1 MCKRT
6 LFALLLVIISFCISC
21 VDNNYDLL
29 NKKIT
34 TDVKIESNT
43 VALPVGDL
51 KAVVL
56 DSLIDVNEIEMLG
69 KDACGVYSIAIDSAI
84 SVEENF
90 DPITL
95 RIAPIEY
102 NASVEFEETNIDTI
116 HINAADI
123 TVVKFSPSGISIEDL
138 NKKLPRLESE
148 VRTDIFDKTVLE
160 NLLAELG
167 DSPQPYKFTE
177 PLEVTT
183 GEQSVPCSVNYL
195 MHKDIEA
202 IKSIKLGTAG
212 DTTGILV
219 NVAVANP
226 AVLQNCE
233 KEINFRI
240 EFPEIFCLEKND
252 SAEQAGEYE
261 LINDGHS
268 IRLDGFKSTGET
280 SLLSFY
286 ITDIKGIDGYI
297 QDGCIRINDSVK
309 YSIDYKVDGEI
320 ELRKGMKVED
330 FSFGV
335 DLDVQLAFLEAAGK
349 TKDVKVDF
357 EPVEM
362 LFSADFGNLEH
373 IDTINYVEFDETV
386 SLIKFE
392 TSMDTVWLDAFELM
406 EGYALKVAFPQLE
419 ISQDYSNYEGI
430 TYNEAEHAFYVKDIK
445 NLSGTLWE
453 IAPKRLTLNLPV
465 EDGSCHMDVKAEI
478 SCVNLNNPNEAGY
491 FYLSGREMD
500 NMVEALGKLKGDK
513 EARFYLSESDLAIK
527 DAVVHTDVISSSLN
541 ASSNFDI
548 NEKVPSEVGR
558 VEKIGFKDDVPIR
571 LALNVEGLDM
581 LNTDIELDVDV
592 MLPSFLKLK
601 TAKRSDDIVIKNSVL
616 SVSTSYNPSS
626 KEPLVF
632 DLLCSGMDFTD
643 GENGSAGLVIKD
655 SDDGNSYLSY
665 NCDVFVDGQASIR
678 GAEFH
683 SVALGNAISF
693 NVSLEIGDIS
703 VKRFHGIYRAEIEGV
718 DENIDLDLGDEL
730 EFVWEEGNSITLADP
745 QLEFVLKNSVGIPVD
760 ITLLLYGNDENG
772 QVIEDSRIEL
782 VQRIQ
787 PAKYD
792 EKTDSLI
799 PVETKLFLT
808 TDIANISK
816 AGYENVEIPNLANLL
831 KTVPHSLSLK
841 IDPKIVENGV
851 THHIDICDPIKLD
864 AAYSVVIPLKF
875 EDLHLCY
882 NDTITGL
889 DTNLGETMSMFSNV
903 SLCAKMDIVN
913 TMPLGLLLKVVP
925 LDVYGNV
932 IDDIEI
938 DELKI
943 AAGAGDALLDEK
955 GTVCAGGEPQKFVF
969 GIKSKKG
976 DISSLDGLA
985 FSLEV
990 ATDHTVGTAAIKG
1003 EQGIKISNIVFEV
1016 SGDIEMD
1023 FGK

>member
-6 LFALLLVIISFCISC
+6 LFALLLVVFSFCTAC

-29 NKKIT
+29 NKKIA

-43 VALPVGDL
+43 VAVPVGDL
-51 KAVVL
+51 KAVLL
-56 DSLIDVNEIEMLG
+56 DSLIDVNEIELLG
-69 KDACGVYSIAIDSAI
+69 KDTDGVYSVTVDSAI

-95 RIAPIEY
+95 HIDPVEY
-102 NASVEFEETNIDTI
+102 SASVKFEEADIDTI
-116 HINAADI
+116 HISATDK
-123 TVVKFSPSGISIEDL
+123 TVATFSSPEISVENL
-138 NKKLPRLESE
+138 NKELPHLESE
-148 VRTDIFDKTVLE
+148 VRTDLFDKTVLE
-160 NLLAELG
+160 NMLADLG
-167 DSPQPYKFTE
+167 DSPRPYKFTE
-177 PLEVTT
+177 LKVTT
-183 GEQSVPCSVNYL
+183 GEQIVPCKVDYTMHHDIDAIRSV
-195 MHKDIEA
+195 
-202 IKSIKLGTAG
+202 KLGTAG
-212 DTTGILV
+212 DTIGTLV
-219 NVAVANP
+219 NVVVINP
-226 AVLQNCE
+226 KVLQDCA

-240 EFPEIFCLEKND
+240 DFPEIFTLALNEDADQPENYK
-252 SAEQAGEYE
+252 
-261 LINDGHS
+261 IDGHS
-268 IRLDGFKSTGET
+268 VCLDGFKSTGESST
-280 SLLSFY
+280 LSFY
-286 ITDIKGIDGYI
+286 ITDINGIDGYI
-297 QDGCIRINDSVK
+297 ENGHISIDKFIK
-309 YSIDYKVDGEI
+309 YTIDYKVDGEI

-349 TKDVKVDF
+349 TKDVMVDF

-373 IDTINYVEFDETV
+373 IDTINYVDFDEER
-386 SLIKFE
+386 SRIKFE
-392 TSMDTVWLDAFELM
+392 TRMDTVWLGAFDLM
-406 EGYALKVAFPQLE
+406 KGYALKIAFPQLE

-445 NLSGTLWE
+445 KLSRTWE

-465 EDGSCHMDVKAEI
+465 KDGSCHMDVKAEI
-478 SCVNLNNPNEAGY
+478 SCVNLNNPDEAGY

-527 DAVVHTDVISSSLN
+527 DAVVHTDEIISSLN

-558 VEKIGFKDDVPIR
+558 VEKIGFKDDVPVW
-571 LALNVEGLDM
+571 LDLNVEGLDM

-592 MLPSFLKLK
+592 TLPSFLKLK
-601 TAKRSDDIVIKNSVL
+601 TAKRSDDIVIKDSVL

-632 DLLCSGMDFTD
+632 ELLCSGMDFTN

-655 SDDGNSYLSY
+655 SFDGNSYLSY
-665 NCDVFVDGQASIR
+665 NCDVFVDGQASIS

-683 SVALGNAISF
+683 SAALGNDISF
-693 NVSLEIGDIS
+693 DVSLEIGDIS

-718 DENIDLDLGDEL
+718 DENIDLNLGDEL
-730 EFVWEEGNSITLADP
+730 EFVREEGNSITLADP

-792 EKTDSLI
+792 KKTDELI

-808 TDIANISK
+808 TDAANISK

-831 KTVPHSLSLK
+831 KKVPHSLSLK
-841 IDPKIVENGV
+841 IDPEIIEDSV

-864 AAYSVVIPLKF
+864 ATYSVVIPLKF

-913 TMPLGLLLKVVP
+913 TIPLGLLLKVVP

-955 GTVCAGGEPQKFVF
+955 GTLCAGGEPQKFVF
-969 GIKSKKG
+969 GIKSKSC
-976 DISSLDGLA
+976 DISFLDGLA
-985 FSLEV
+985 FSLEA
-990 ATDHTVGTAAIKG
+990 ATDHTIGAAATIKG
-1003 EQGIKISNIVFEV
+1003 EQGLKISNIVFEV
-1016 SGDIEMD
+1016 SGDIEVD
-1023 FGK
+1023 FDK

>member
-6 LFALLLVIISFCISC
+6 LFALLLVVFSFCTSC

-29 NKKIT
+29 NKKIA
-34 TDVKIESNT
+34 TDVKIESNA
-43 VALPVGDL
+43 VAVPVGDL
-51 KAVVL
+51 KAVL
-56 DSLIDVNEIEMLG
+56 LNSLIDVNEIELLG
-69 KDACGVYSIAIDSAI
+69 KDTDGVYSIAVDSAI

-95 RIAPIEY
+95 HIDPVEY
-102 NASVEFEETNIDTI
+102 SASVKFEEADIDTI
-116 HINAADI
+116 HISATDM
-123 TVVKFSPSGISIEDL
+123 TVATFSSPEISVENL
-138 NKKLPRLESE
+138 NKELPHLESE
-148 VRTDIFDKTVLE
+148 VRTDLFDKTVLE
-160 NLLAELG
+160 NMLAELG
-167 DSPQPYKFTE
+167 DSPRPYKFTE
-177 PLEVTT
+177 LKVTT
-183 GEQSVPCSVNYL
+183 GEQIVPCKVDYTMHHDIDTIRSV
-195 MHKDIEA
+195 
-202 IKSIKLGTAG
+202 KLGTAG
-212 DTTGILV
+212 DTIGTLV
-219 NVAVANP
+219 NVVITNP
-226 AVLQNCE
+226 KVLQDCA

-240 EFPEIFCLEKND
+240 DFPEIFTLALNEDADQPENYK
-252 SAEQAGEYE
+252 
-261 LINDGHS
+261 IDGHS
-268 IRLDGFKSTGET
+268 VCLDGFKSTGESST
-280 SLLSFY
+280 LSFY
-286 ITDIKGIDGYI
+286 ITDINGIDGYI
-297 QDGCIRINDSVK
+297 ENGHISIDKFIK
-309 YSIDYKVDGEI
+309 YTIDYKVDGEI
-320 ELRKGMKVED
+320 ELRKGMKAED

-373 IDTINYVEFDETV
+373 IDTINYVDFDEER
-386 SLIKFE
+386 SRIKFE
-392 TSMDTVWLDAFELM
+392 TRMDTVWLGAFDLM
-406 EGYALKVAFPQLE
+406 EGYALKIAFPQLE

-445 NLSGTLWE
+445 NFSGTLWE

-465 EDGSCHMDVKAEI
+465 EDDSCHMDVKAMI
-478 SCVNLNNPNEAGY
+478 SCVNLNKPDESGC
-491 FYLSGREMD
+491 FYLAGRKMD
-500 NMVEALGKLKGDK
+500 KMVEALSKLNSGTK
-513 EARFYLSESDLAIK
+513 EAHFRMLESDLTIK
-527 DAVVHTDVISSSLN
+527 DAVVHTDEIISSLN

-558 VEKIGFKDDVPIR
+558 VEKIGFKEDVPIR

-581 LNTDIELDVDV
+581 LDAYIELDVDV
-592 MLPSFLKLK
+592 TLPSFLKMK
-601 TAKRSDDIVIKNSVL
+601 TLKRSDEIVIEDSVL
-616 SVSTSYNPSS
+616 SVSTSYDPSS

-632 DLLCSGMDFTD
+632 ELLCSGMDFTN

-655 SDDGNSYLSY
+655 SVDGNSYLSY
-665 NCDVFVDGQASIR
+665 NCDVFVDGQASIS

-683 SVALGNAISF
+683 SAALGNDISF
-693 NVSLEIGDIS
+693 DVSLEIGDIS

-718 DENIDLDLGDEL
+718 DENIDLDLGDEF
-730 EFVWEEGNSITLADP
+730 EFVREEGNSITLADP

-772 QVIEDSRIEL
+772 QVIEDSKIEL
-782 VQRIQ
+782 VQRIK
-787 PAKYD
+787 PARYNENTD
-792 EKTDSLI
+792 ELI
-799 PVETKLFLT
+799 PVETKIFLT
-808 TDIANISK
+808 TDTANISK

-831 KTVPHSLSLK
+831 KKVPHSLSLK
-841 IDPKIVENGV
+841 IDPEIIEDSV

-864 AAYSVVIPLKF
+864 ATYSVVIPLKF

-913 TMPLGLLLKVVP
+913 TIPLGLLLKVVP

-955 GTVCAGGEPQKFVF
+955 GTLCAGGEPQKFVF
-969 GIKSKKG
+969 GIKSKSG

-985 FSLEV
+985 FSLEA
-990 ATDHTVGTAAIKG
+990 ATDHTVGAAAIKG
-1003 EQGIKISNIVFEV
+1003 EQGLKISNIVFEV
-1016 SGDIEMD
+1016 SGDIEVD
-1023 FGK
+1023 FDK